1 MPNIRTASISRLTGS
16 AAAAAALVGGSFAAN
31 AAAATLPPEL
41 PPLIA
46 KMKTLSISTERFKA
60 SVSLHGHKLPKSLSG
75 LRTLTIN
82 VSGEAS
88 FASPPSGI
96 ATATAL
102 GHSTQVR
109 IVDGSVYVDEPA
121 VASKDGGRPWIKST
135 PSKAPSP
142 LGTGPGEAN
151 GATDSYAGV
160 AKLIEAAKTVKALA
174 PATVDGQPV
183 SRFLFTVDPAKVE
196 GGTLSSKARAK
207 LRQLHV
213 TPTAKVEVDI
223 AASGLPVHTA
233 GVIAFG
239 EKLGIG
245 FTADVLAVDFP
256 LTVTPPP
263 AQETITEGELLAK
276 LGKPKHG

>member
-1 MPNIRTASISRLTGS
+1 MPNIRTASIARLTGS
-16 AAAAAALVGGSFAAN
+16 AAATAALVCGSFAAN

-60 SVSLHGHKLPKSLSG
+60 SVTLHGHKLPKSLSG
-75 LRTLTIN
+75 LRALTISI
-82 VSGEAS
+82 SGEAS
-88 FASPPSGI
+88 LASPPSGI

-121 VASKDGGRPWIKST
+121 VAAKDGGRPWIKST

-142 LGTGPGEAN
+142 TGASPGVAN
-151 GATDSYAGV
+151 GATDSFAGV
-160 AKLIEAAKTVKALA
+160 AKLIEAARTVKALG

-196 GGTLSSKARAK
+196 GTLSSKARAK

-233 GVIAFG
+233 GVIAFAK
-239 EKLGIG
+239 KLGIG
-245 FTADVLAVDFP
+245 FTADVLGVDFP

-263 AQETITEGELLAK
+263 AQETITEAELLAM
-276 LGKPKHG
+276 LRNSKHGA

>member
-1 MPNIRTASISRLTGS
+1 MPNIRTASKPRLTAS
-16 AAAAAALVGGSFAAN
+16 VAAAAALVCGSFAAN

-60 SVSLHGHKLPKSLSG
+60 TVSLHGHKLPKSLSA
-75 LRTLTIN
+75 LRALTIS

-88 FASPPSGI
+88 LASPPSAI
-96 ATATAL
+96 ATETAL
-102 GHSTQVR
+102 GHSTQIR
-109 IVDGSVYVDEPA
+109 IVAGSVYVDEPA
-121 VASKDGGRPWIKST
+121 IASKDGGRPWIKST
-135 PSKAPSP
+135 PSKAPKP
-142 LGTGPGEAN
+142 IGAGPGEPN
-151 GATDSYAGV
+151 GASDSYTGV
-160 AKLIEAAKTVKALA
+160 AKLIEAARTVKALG

-183 SRFLFTVDPAKVE
+183 SRFLFTVDPAKLE
-196 GGTLSSKARAK
+196 GTLSSKTRAK

-233 GVIAFG
+233 GAIAFAK
-239 EKLGIG
+239 KLGIG
-245 FTADVLAVDFP
+245 FTVDVLGVDFP

-263 AQETITEGELLAK
+263 AQETITEAELIAMLK
-276 LGKPKHG
+276 KSKHGA